1 MNEKQMINLMLNDP
15 ELVFEKGITK
25 EEKVEVIHVFEN
37 REYVASIF
45 YDTRYMHTMIGAPT
59 N

>member
-1 MNEKQMINLMLNDP
+1 MINLMLNDP